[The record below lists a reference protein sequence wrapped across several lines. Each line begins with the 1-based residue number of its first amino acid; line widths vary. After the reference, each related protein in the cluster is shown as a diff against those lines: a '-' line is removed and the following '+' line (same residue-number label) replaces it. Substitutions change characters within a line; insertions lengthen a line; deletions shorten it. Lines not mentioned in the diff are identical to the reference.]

1 MSATMKDIAKQA
13 GVSLTTVSRALNN
26 KEDIGKETRERILA
40 IAQELNYAPNIHARA
55 LASGD
60 SKTLGLIVADSANPF
75 YAKIIRGVQDVCSAH
90 EFGVI
95 LCNTNEQPE
104 QEVRAHQMLH
114 EKRVNGML
122 ITSIRTG
129 LPPLRELQ
137 KENIPFV
144 LLNRYLES
152 FGVDCVLN
160 DNRQGAYEAT
170 AHLCKLGHRRIV
182 HLTGAEEISSV
193 RDRLAGYSQALREY
207 GIPFDGQLV
216 LHCNLR
222 LKGGYRQAK
231 TMIPAISPR
240 PTAVFAYSDLLAIG
254 VLKALRELGWRVPQ
268 DIALVGYDD
277 IEFAPFMDPPLT
289 TVAQLAYEIGQKGT
303 EILLERINLPEGQ
316 VWTPQRI
323 VFKPVLRVRVSS
335 GAALEAT
342 GDQAITTS
350 RDRQAAR
357 PFAREG

>member
-1 MSATMKDIAKQA
+1 MSATMKDIAKKA

-26 KEDIGKETRERILA
+26 KSEIGKETRERILA
-40 IAQELNYAPNIHARA
+40 IAQELKYAPNVHARA

-75 YAKIIRGVQDVCSAH
+75 YAKLIRGVEDVCSAQA
-90 EFGVI
+90 FGVI
-95 LCNTNEQPE
+95 LCNTNEQPD
-104 QEVRAHQMLH
+104 QEIRAHQMLR
-114 EKRVNGML
+114 EKRVDGML

-129 LPPLRELQ
+129 LLPLRELQ
-137 KENIPFV
+137 QENIPFV

-160 DNRQGAYEAT
+160 DNHQGAYEAT
-170 AHLCKLGHRRIV
+170 AHLCGLGHRRIV
-182 HLTGAEEISSV
+182 HLTGAQQISSV
-193 RDRLAGYSQALREY
+193 RDRLAGYHQALEEY
-207 GIPFDGQLV
+207 GIPFDPQLV
-216 LHCNLR
+216 LHCDLR
-222 LKGGYRQAK
+222 LEGGYQQAK
-231 TMIPAISPR
+231 AVIPTISPR

-277 IEFAPFMDPPLT
+277 IEFAPFVDPPLT

-303 EILLERINLPEGQ
+303 EILLERISLPEDQ

-323 VFKPVLRVRVSS
+323 VFKPLLKVRVSS
-335 GAALEAT
+335 GVSLEAT
-342 GDQAITTS
+342 GDQAFTTGKS
-350 RDRQAAR
+350 
-357 PFAREG
+357 F